1 MSDRLNHLSEE
12 RLHGYVEE
20 GLDAAERAV
29 VDRHLS
35 ACTRCRGEVGELRS
49 LFLAF
54 QELPTLAPSAAFADQ
69 VMEKVRVRRPAMAWV
84 SEWAGEWAS
93 GGARWVERLVPQTTR
108 GWAAVTGLFAL
119 PAVTV
124 TVLLWWLLSQP
135 GVTPQ
140 SLWLI
145 ASSVTGDAV
154 ATGWQWAV
162 TQIAG
167 SGAAAYALQLVELIG
182 SVGRGEIGLAVV
194 MFATATAASVYVLY
208 QNLFRTNARRTEH
221 ASYVF

>member
-1 MSDRLNHLSEE
+1 MSETLNHLSEE
-12 RLHGYVEE
+12 RLHDYVEE
-20 GLDAAERAV
+20 GLDVAERAV

-35 ACTRCRGEVGELRS
+35 TCTRCRAEVEELRS

-54 QELPTLAPSAAFADQ
+54 RALPSLAPSASFADR
-69 VMEKVRVRRPAMAWV
+69 VMAKVRVRRPALAWV
-84 SEWAGEWAS
+84 AEWAGALD
-93 GGARWVERLVPQTTR
+93 RLTPQTTR
-108 GWAAVTGLFAL
+108 GWAAVTGLVAL
-119 PAVTV
+119 PVVAV

-145 ASSVTGDAV
+145 ASTVSGDAL
-154 ATGWQWAV
+154 ATGWQW
-162 TQIAG
+162 TWTRLAG
-167 SGAAAYALQLVELIG
+167 SAAAAYAFQLVELVS